1 VTKLRVRAVI
11 PAFLA
16 TALLLSACGSSN
28 AKYSVADPKAKTST
42 AYLCQVLPR
51 VDRLIVTRRAPGN
64 QFTFTFPSVVTVNS
78 ASAARAVATAACALP
93 DFPPGVYHC
102 PAEFAVSYHL
112 VFAVEGEKGL
122 GGEAI
127 DVYPTGCEV
136 VKGLNKTRTPTPSF
150 YRLLA
155 RTMGLRHYDNL
166 TFAGTFTKGD

>member
-1 VTKLRVRAVI
+1 VTKLPSGV

-28 AKYSVADPKAKTST
+28 AKYSVADPKAKSPT

-51 VDRLIVTRRAPGN
+51 VDRLIVTRRALGN
-64 QFTFTFPSVVTVNS
+64 QFTFTFPTTVTVNS
-78 ASAARAVATAACALP
+78 PSAARAVASAACALP
-93 DFPPGVYHC
+93 DVPPGVYHC

-112 VFAVEGEKGL
+112 VFAVKGEKGL

-127 DVYPTGCEV
+127 DLYPTGCEG

-150 YRLLA
+150 YRVLA
-155 RTMGLRHYDNL
+155 RAMGLGHYDNL
-166 TFAGTFTKGD
+166 TFRGTFTKGG